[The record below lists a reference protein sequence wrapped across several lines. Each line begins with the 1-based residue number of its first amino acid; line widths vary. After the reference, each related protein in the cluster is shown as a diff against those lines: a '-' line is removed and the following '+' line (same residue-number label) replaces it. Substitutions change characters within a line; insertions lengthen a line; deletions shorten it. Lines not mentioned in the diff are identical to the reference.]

1 MKGKF
6 IPLAFGVVIAILLS
20 LLPIYPL
27 WGEGREF
34 TQTGES
40 LYHELQFV
48 SMYAYYEY
56 AQYARTA
63 WSEATKVFYVLLAIV
78 NPLVLLLLSWL
89 AVRALR
95 KWTTR

>member
-1 MKGKF
+1 MKSKF
-6 IPLAFGVVIAILLS
+6 VPLAFGIVFAILLS
-20 LLPIYPL
+20 FLPIYPL
-27 WGEGREF
+27 WVEGREF
-34 TQTGES
+34 TQSGES

-48 SMYAYYEY
+48 SMRGYYEY

-63 WSEATKVFYVLLAIV
+63 WSEVTKVVYIVLAIV
-78 NPLVLLLLSWL
+78 NPLVLLALSWL

>member
-1 MKGKF
+1 MKSKF
-6 IPLAFGVVIAILLS
+6 VALVLGVVIAILLTF
-20 LLPIYPL
+20 LPIYPL
-27 WGEGREF
+27 WVEGRQF
-34 TQTGES
+34 TQSCES

-48 SMYAYYEY
+48 SMHAYYAY

-63 WSEATKVFYVLLAIV
+63 WSEATKVVYVLLAIV
-78 NPLVLLLLSWL
+78 NPLVLLVLSWL